1 LEWEAVDDWNALT
14 SRLPPRPPY
23 YFSKTAVRT
32 YTDVRYE
39 PGDVLVFGNE
49 SQGLPR
55 SMLDKDPNRALRIP
69 IRAEAR
75 SLNLSNSV
83 AIVTFEAQRQWNT
96 KGIATP

>member
-1 LEWEAVDDWNALT
+1 
-14 SRLPPRPPY
+14 
-23 YFSKTAVRT
+23 
-32 YTDVRYE
+32 
-39 PGDVLVFGNE
+39 
-49 SQGLPR
+49 
-55 SMLDKDPNRALRIP
+55 MLDKDPNRALRIP